1 MGRFRNPRY
10 APEFLEKR
18 LSPSSLPVSSASV
31 LVSTYSTST
40 ALRSTTLLPD
50 DSPLPPSPDT
60 GLPPL
65 PTGPAGP
72 A

>member
-18 LSPSSLPVSSASV
+18 LSPSTLSAVPTSV
-31 LVSTYSTST
+31 LVSSF
-40 ALRSTTLLPD
+40 STTLTSTTLVLS
-50 DSPLPPSPDT
+50 DSTPPPSPDT

-65 PTGPAGP
+65 PTGPYGP